1 MAQLAIQP
9 DKIEPQ
15 ADWASLPPELL
26 AVVCRTL
33 LADLHA
39 SGPCTLRAASRA
51 MAALSP
57 CTAWRRVALEEAAFS
72 ILLSEWSEAHLASVP
87 IRELTLPDLLPK
99 DPAAS
104 AAAFIKHTGRVLC
117 SAAFRRRSGAR
128 LEALHGVP
136 LQAVAAG
143 QLMGW
148 SALRRLSINP
158 ESLPDRGG
166 ASVPAFLPGAFPPSL
181 QELDLPVP
189 RHPFRLP
196 GGLPQRLDRLVLRC
210 PYSDFIID
218 RRLLGSGEAE
228 GGDGAAEAAAGPAPV
243 AAEAAAGA
251 AGAAGKAG
259 LCCWRHL
266 EIHAGRA
273 AVLDLDELPFLAG
286 VCTSLALYAPMV
298 MVSTSDPAHA
308 ALLVAP
314 PVRSL
319 DRCIGQYQQV
329 LAPALAAAGI
339 SQLALVA
346 SETSFYCKQP
356 GRRVVLDST
365 ALPPLGEQQAAAMV
379 EGYNA
384 NLVWPAPGGDV
395 IPCTLLPTFSLSVVR
410 P

>member
-1 MAQLAIQP
+1 MPHSVLLAPVDQFAPPIG
-9 DKIEPQ
+9 IA
-15 ADWASLPPELL
+15 ADRSALPLPSLP
-26 AVVCRTL
+26 TL
-33 LADLHA
+33 Q
-39 SGPCTLRAASRA
+39 
-51 MAALSP
+51 
-57 CTAWRRVALEEAAFS
+57 AAFS
-72 ILLSEWSEAHLASVP
+72 IRLSEWSEANLASVP
-87 IRELTLPDLLPK
+87 IRELTLPALLPK
-99 DPAAS
+99 DPAGS
-104 AAAFIKHTGRVLC
+104 AAAFIQHTGRVLC
-117 SAAFRRRSGAR
+117 SAAFRRRSGTR

-158 ESLPDRGG
+158 ESLPDHGG
-166 ASVPAFLPGAFPPSL
+166 ASVPAFLPGTFPPSL

-218 RRLLGSGEAE
+218 RRLLLGSGEAE
-228 GGDGAAEAAAGPAPV
+228 GFYGAAEAAAGPAAV

-251 AGAAGKAG
+251 AGPAGAAGEAG
-259 LCCWRHL
+259 LPRWRHM

-319 DRCIGQYQQV
+319 DRCIGQYQQA

-339 SQLALVA
+339 SQLTLVA

-365 ALPPLGEQQAAAMV
+365 ALSPLGEQRAAETM

-384 NLVWPAPGGDV
+384 SLVWPAPGGDV
-395 IPCTLLPTFSLSVVR
+395 IPCTVLPTFSLAVAR